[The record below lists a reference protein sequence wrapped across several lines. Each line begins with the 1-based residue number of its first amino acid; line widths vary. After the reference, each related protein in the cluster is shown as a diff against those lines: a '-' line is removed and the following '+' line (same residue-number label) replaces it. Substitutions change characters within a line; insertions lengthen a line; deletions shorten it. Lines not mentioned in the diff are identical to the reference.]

1 MSINDILKEKQ
12 NKLIKILKSYESIA
26 VAFSGGVDSSL
37 LLCIASEVLGTE
49 KVLAVT
55 ADSIVFPPREYNEA
69 ADLCRKIGVR
79 QITFK
84 INQLDIEG
92 FSDNPENRCYICKK
106 SLMGQIRQIATA
118 NGIIAVSE
126 GSNAD
131 DTGDYRPGM
140 QAVRELGIISPL
152 QEADLT
158 KDEIRRLLRERGI
171 PNWNKQS
178 YACLATRFVYGES
191 IDEKRLNMVD
201 QAEQTLIDMGFH
213 QLRVRIHG
221 DGYHPMARI
230 EITLEEMDKMLDKN
244 IRQTI
249 TEKFK
254 EIGFSYITLD
264 LCGYKTGSMNL
275 KL

>member
-106 SLMGQIRQIATA
+106 SLMGQIRQIAMA

-140 QAVRELGIISPL
+140 QAIRELGIISPL

>member
-171 PNWNKQS
+171 SNWNKQS